1 MNIEILRGVALS
13 LCAATVAGLLSFL
26 GLRRLGGIESGPVKR
41 PSRRRRGETRLDT
54 LTYSVTR
61 YVPMSEK
68 VADATRDMLSRSGV
82 TMPAASF
89 WAIRVA
95 SFSAG
100 AAAGL
105 IAMPLVGG
113 VQGLLAHGDVARD
126 AVGERVQAWLLARRA
141 EWRDE
146 LDRQL
151 PDALDLMA
159 ICISAGSSFEGALAS
174 VGTRMDGAIAEAF
187 ARVAKE
193 AAYSSRS
200 EALLG
205 LADRAQVNSITFFTA
220 SLVQA
225 ERAGSSLVDIIRM
238 QAQSVRTE
246 RRLRVD
252 DMTNKLST
260 KMLFPMLLLMLPSI
274 IMLMLAPMILQLGQ
288 FF

>member
-113 VQGLLAHGDVARD
+113 VQGLAAAGALAVAGL
-126 AVGERVQAWLLARRA
+126 AAPQAWLLARRA
-141 EWRDE
+141 EWR
-146 LDRQL
+146 
-151 PDALDLMA
+151 DALDLMA

>member
-1 MNIEILRGVALS
+1 MLRCIALS
-13 LCAATVAGLLSFL
+13 ACAATVAGLLSFL
-26 GLRRLGGIESGPVKR
+26 ALRRLGGIESGPIRR
-41 PSRRRRGETRLDT
+41 PHRAQHGENRLDS

-95 SFSAG
+95 SLSAG
-100 AAAGL
+100 IAVGL
-105 IAMPLVGG
+105 VALPFIGG
-113 VQGLLAHGDVARD
+113 VQGIAA
-126 AVGERVQAWLLARRA
+126 AAAC
-141 EWRDE
+141 DE

-159 ICISAGSSFEGALAS
+159 ICISAGSSFEGALAA
-174 VGTRMDGAIAEAF
+174 VGTRMDGAIAAAF

-193 AAYSSRS
+193 ASYSSRS

-205 LADRAQVNSITFFTA
+205 LAERAQVNSITFFAA

-246 RRLRVD
+246 RRLKVD
-252 DMTNKLST
+252 DITNKLST

-274 IMLMLAPMILQLGQ
+274 IMLMLAPMILQLGE

>member
-1 MNIEILRGVALS
+1 MLRYIALS
-13 LCAATVAGLLSFL
+13 ACAATVAGLLSYL
-26 GLRRLGGIESGPVKR
+26 ALRRLGGIESGPIRR
-41 PSRRRRGETRLDT
+41 PHRAQHGENRLDS
-54 LTYSVTR
+54 LAYGVTR

-95 SFSAG
+95 SLSAG
-100 AAAGL
+100 IAAGL
-105 IAMPLVGG
+105 VALPLIGG
-113 VQGLLAHGDVARD
+113 VQGIAAAAACAVAGLAAP
-126 AVGERVQAWLLARRA
+126 QAWLLARRA

-159 ICISAGSSFEGALAS
+159 ICISAGSSFEGALAA
-174 VGTRMDGAIAEAF
+174 VGTRMDGAIAAAF

-205 LADRAQVNSITFFTA
+205 LAERAQVNSITFFAA

-246 RRLRVD
+246 RRLKVD
-252 DMTNKLST
+252 DITNKLST

-274 IMLMLAPMILQLGQ
+274 IMLMLAPMILQLGE

>member
-13 LCAATVAGLLSFL
+13 LCAATIAGLLSFV

-41 PSRRRRGETRLDT
+41 PNRRPRGETRLDA
-54 LTYSVTR
+54 LTYSVSLMGTYR
-61 YVPMSEK
+61 
-68 VADATRDMLSRSGV
+68 V
-82 TMPAASF
+82 T
-89 WAIRVA
+89 
-95 SFSAG
+95 
-100 AAAGL
+100 
-105 IAMPLVGG
+105 LVGG
-113 VQGLLAHGDVARD
+113 VQGLAAAGALTVAGLAAP
-126 AVGERVQAWLLARRA
+126 QAWLLARRA

-252 DMTNKLST
+252 DITNKLST

>member
-1 MNIEILRGVALS
+1 MLRCIALS
-13 LCAATVAGLLSFL
+13 ACAATVAGLLSYL
-26 GLRRLGGIESGPVKR
+26 ALRRLGGIESGPIRR
-41 PSRRRRGETRLDT
+41 PHRAQHGENRLDS
-54 LTYSVTR
+54 LTYGVTR

-95 SFSAG
+95 LLSAG
-100 AAAGL
+100 IAAGL
-105 IAMPLVGG
+105 VALPFIGG
-113 VQGLLAHGDVARD
+113 VQGIAAAAACAVAGLAAP
-126 AVGERVQAWLLARRA
+126 QAWLLARRA

-159 ICISAGSSFEGALAS
+159 ICISAGSSFEGALAA
-174 VGTRMDGAIAEAF
+174 VGTRMDGAIAAAF

-205 LADRAQVNSITFFTA
+205 LAERAQVNSITFFAA

-246 RRLRVD
+246 RRLKVD
-252 DMTNKLST
+252 DITNKLST

-274 IMLMLAPMILQLGQ
+274 IMLMLAPMILQLGE

>member
-1 MNIEILRGVALS
+1 MLRCIALS
-13 LCAATVAGLLSFL
+13 ACAATVAGLLSYL
-26 GLRRLGGIESGPVKR
+26 ALRRLGGIESGPIRR
-41 PSRRRRGETRLDT
+41 PHRAQHGENRLDS
-54 LTYSVTR
+54 LAYGVTR

-95 SFSAG
+95 SLSAG
-100 AAAGL
+100 IAAGL
-105 IAMPLVGG
+105 VALPFIGG
-113 VQGLLAHGDVARD
+113 VQGIAAAAACAVAGLAAP
-126 AVGERVQAWLLARRA
+126 QAWLLARRA

-159 ICISAGSSFEGALAS
+159 ICISAGSSFEGALAA
-174 VGTRMDGAIAEAF
+174 VGTRMDGAIAAAF

-205 LADRAQVNSITFFTA
+205 LAERAQVNSITFFAA

-246 RRLRVD
+246 RRLKVD
-252 DMTNKLST
+252 DITNKLST

-274 IMLMLAPMILQLGQ
+274 IMLMLAPMILQLSE

>member
-13 LCAATVAGLLSFL
+13 LCAATIAGLLSFV

-41 PSRRRRGETRLDT
+41 PSRRHRGETRLDT

-105 IAMPLVGG
+105 VAMPLVGG
-113 VQGLLAHGDVARD
+113 VQGLAAAGALAVAGL
-126 AVGERVQAWLLARRA
+126 AAPQAWLLARRA

-205 LADRAQVNSITFFTA
+205 LAERAQVNSITFFTA
-220 SLVQA
+220 SLVQT

-274 IMLMLAPMILQLGQ
+274 IMLMLAPMVLQLGE

>member
-1 MNIEILRGVALS
+1 MLRCIALS
-13 LCAATVAGLLSFL
+13 ACAATVTGLLSYL
-26 GLRRLGGIESGPVKR
+26 ALRRLGGIESDPIRR
-41 PSRRRRGETRLDT
+41 PHRAQHGENRLDS
-54 LTYSVTR
+54 LAYGVTR

-95 SFSAG
+95 SQSAG
-100 AAAGL
+100 IAAGL
-105 IAMPLVGG
+105 VALPFIGG
-113 VQGLLAHGDVARD
+113 VQGIAAAAACAVAGLAAP
-126 AVGERVQAWLLARRA
+126 QAWLLARRA

-159 ICISAGSSFEGALAS
+159 ICISAGSSFEGALAA
-174 VGTRMDGAIAEAF
+174 VGTRMDGAIAAAF

-205 LADRAQVNSITFFTA
+205 LAERAQVNSITFFAA

-246 RRLRVD
+246 RRLKVD
-252 DMTNKLST
+252 DITNKLST

-274 IMLMLAPMILQLGQ
+274 IMLMLAPMILQLGE

>member
-1 MNIEILRGVALS
+1 MLRCIALS
-13 LCAATVAGLLSFL
+13 ACAATVTGLLSYL
-26 GLRRLGGIESGPVKR
+26 ALRRLGGIESGPIRR
-41 PSRRRRGETRLDT
+41 PHRAQHGENRLDS
-54 LTYSVTR
+54 LAYGVTC

-95 SFSAG
+95 SLSAG
-100 AAAGL
+100 IAAGL
-105 IAMPLVGG
+105 VALPFIGG
-113 VQGLLAHGDVARD
+113 VQGIAAAAACAVAGLAAP
-126 AVGERVQAWLLARRA
+126 QAWLLARRA

-159 ICISAGSSFEGALAS
+159 ICISAGSSFEGALAA
-174 VGTRMDGAIAEAF
+174 VGTRMDGAIAAAF

-205 LADRAQVNSITFFTA
+205 LAERAQVNSITFFAA

-246 RRLRVD
+246 RRLKVD
-252 DMTNKLST
+252 DITNKLST

-274 IMLMLAPMILQLGQ
+274 IMLMLAPMILQLGE

>member
-1 MNIEILRGVALS
+1 MLRCIALS
-13 LCAATVAGLLSFL
+13 ACAATVAGLLSYL
-26 GLRRLGGIESGPVKR
+26 ALRRLGGIESGPIRR
-41 PSRRRRGETRLDT
+41 PHMAQHGENRLDS
-54 LTYSVTR
+54 LAYGVTR

-95 SFSAG
+95 SLSAG
-100 AAAGL
+100 IAAGL
-105 IAMPLVGG
+105 VALPLIGG
-113 VQGLLAHGDVARD
+113 VQGIAAAAACAVAGLAAP
-126 AVGERVQAWLLARRA
+126 QAWLLARRA

-159 ICISAGSSFEGALAS
+159 ICISAGSSFEGALAA
-174 VGTRMDGAIAEAF
+174 VGTRMDGAIAAAF

-205 LADRAQVNSITFFTA
+205 LAERAQVNSITFFAA

-246 RRLRVD
+246 RRLKVD
-252 DMTNKLST
+252 DITNKLST

-274 IMLMLAPMILQLGQ
+274 IMLMLAPMILQLGE

>member
-13 LCAATVAGLLSFL
+13 LCAATIAGLLSFV

-41 PSRRRRGETRLDT
+41 PSRRHRGETRLDT

-105 IAMPLVGG
+105 VAMPLVGG
-113 VQGLLAHGDVARD
+113 VQGLAAAGALA
-126 AVGERVQAWLLARRA
+126 
-141 EWRDE
+141 
-146 LDRQL
+146 RQL

-205 LADRAQVNSITFFTA
+205 LAERAQVNSITFFTA

-274 IMLMLAPMILQLGQ
+274 IMLMLAPMVLQLGE

>member
-1 MNIEILRGVALS
+1 MLRCIALS
-13 LCAATVAGLLSFL
+13 ACAATVAGLLSYL
-26 GLRRLGGIESGPVKR
+26 ALRRLGGIESGPIRR
-41 PSRRRRGETRLDT
+41 PHMAQHGENRLDS

-95 SFSAG
+95 SLSAG
-100 AAAGL
+100 IAAGL
-105 IAMPLVGG
+105 VVLPLIGG
-113 VQGLLAHGDVARD
+113 VQGIAAAAACAVAGLAAP
-126 AVGERVQAWLLARRA
+126 QAWLLARRA

-146 LDRQL
+146 LDRQR

-159 ICISAGSSFEGALAS
+159 ICISAGSSFEGALAA
-174 VGTRMDGAIAEAF
+174 VGTRMDGAIAAAF

-193 AAYSSRS
+193 ASHSSRS

-205 LADRAQVNSITFFTA
+205 LAERAQVNSITFFAA

-246 RRLRVD
+246 RRLKVD
-252 DMTNKLST
+252 DITNKLST

-274 IMLMLAPMILQLGQ
+274 IMLMLAPMILQLGE

>member
-1 MNIEILRGVALS
+1 MLRCIALS
-13 LCAATVAGLLSFL
+13 ACAATVAGLLSFL
-26 GLRRLGGIESGPVKR
+26 ALRRLGGIESGPIRR
-41 PSRRRRGETRLDT
+41 PHRAQHGENRLDS

-82 TMPAASF
+82 TMPVASF

-95 SFSAG
+95 SLSAG
-100 AAAGL
+100 IAVGL
-105 IAMPLVGG
+105 VALPFIGG
-113 VQGLLAHGDVARD
+113 VQGIAAAAACAVAGLAAP
-126 AVGERVQAWLLARRA
+126 QAWLLARRA

-159 ICISAGSSFEGALAS
+159 ICISAGSSFEGALAA
-174 VGTRMDGAIAEAF
+174 VGTRMDGAIAAAF

-205 LADRAQVNSITFFTA
+205 LAERAQVNSITFFAA

-246 RRLRVD
+246 RRLKVD
-252 DMTNKLST
+252 DITNKLST

-274 IMLMLAPMILQLGQ
+274 IMLMLAPMILQLGE

>member
-1 MNIEILRGVALS
+1 MLRCIALS
-13 LCAATVAGLLSFL
+13 ACAATVAGLLSFL
-26 GLRRLGGIESGPVKR
+26 ALRRLGGIESGPIRR
-41 PSRRRRGETRLDT
+41 PHRAQHGENRLDS
-54 LTYSVTR
+54 LTYGVTR

-95 SFSAG
+95 SLSAG
-100 AAAGL
+100 IAAGL
-105 IAMPLVGG
+105 VALPFIGG
-113 VQGLLAHGDVARD
+113 VQGIAAAAACAVAGLAAP
-126 AVGERVQAWLLARRA
+126 QAWLLARRA

-159 ICISAGSSFEGALAS
+159 ICISAGSSFEGALAA
-174 VGTRMDGAIAEAF
+174 VGTRMDGAIAAAF

-205 LADRAQVNSITFFTA
+205 LAERAQVNSITFFAA

-246 RRLRVD
+246 RRLKVD
-252 DMTNKLST
+252 DITNKLST

-274 IMLMLAPMILQLGQ
+274 IMLMLAPMILQLGE

>member
-1 MNIEILRGVALS
+1 MLRCIALS
-13 LCAATVAGLLSFL
+13 ACAATVAGLLSYL
-26 GLRRLGGIESGPVKR
+26 ALRRLGGIESGPIRR
-41 PSRRRRGETRLDT
+41 PHMAQHGENRLDS

-95 SFSAG
+95 SLSAG
-100 AAAGL
+100 IAAGL
-105 IAMPLVGG
+105 VALPLIGG
-113 VQGLLAHGDVARD
+113 VQGIAAAAACAVA
-126 AVGERVQAWLLARRA
+126 GLARRA

-159 ICISAGSSFEGALAS
+159 ICISAGSSFEGALAA
-174 VGTRMDGAIAEAF
+174 VGTRMDGAIAAAF

-193 AAYSSRS
+193 ASYSSRS

-205 LADRAQVNSITFFTA
+205 LAERAQVNSITFFAA

-246 RRLRVD
+246 RRLKVD
-252 DMTNKLST
+252 DITNKLST

-274 IMLMLAPMILQLGQ
+274 IMLMLAPMILQLGE

>member
-13 LCAATVAGLLSFL
+13 LCAATIAGLLSFV

-41 PSRRRRGETRLDT
+41 PSRRHRGETRLDT

-105 IAMPLVGG
+105 VAMPLVGG
-113 VQGLLAHGDVARD
+113 VQGLAAP
-126 AVGERVQAWLLARRA
+126 QAWLLARRA

-205 LADRAQVNSITFFTA
+205 LAERAQVNSITFFTA

-260 KMLFPMLLLMLPSI
+260 KLLFPMLLLMLPSI
-274 IMLMLAPMILQLGQ
+274 IMLMLAPMVLQLGE

>member
-1 MNIEILRGVALS
+1 MLRCIALS
-13 LCAATVAGLLSFL
+13 ACAATVAGLLSYL
-26 GLRRLGGIESGPVKR
+26 ALRRLGGIESGPIRR
-41 PSRRRRGETRLDT
+41 PHRAQHGENRLDS
-54 LTYSVTR
+54 LTYGVTR

-95 SFSAG
+95 SLSAG
-100 AAAGL
+100 ITAGL
-105 IAMPLVGG
+105 VALPFIGG
-113 VQGLLAHGDVARD
+113 VQGIAAAAAVAGLAAP
-126 AVGERVQAWLLARRA
+126 QAWLLARRA

-159 ICISAGSSFEGALAS
+159 ICISAGSSFEGALAA
-174 VGTRMDGAIAEAF
+174 VGTRMDGAIAAAF

-205 LADRAQVNSITFFTA
+205 LAERAQVNSITFFAA

-246 RRLRVD
+246 RRLKVD
-252 DMTNKLST
+252 DITNKLST

-274 IMLMLAPMILQLGQ
+274 IMLMLAPMILQLGE

>member
-1 MNIEILRGVALS
+1 MNIEILRCIALS

-26 GLRRLGGIESGPVKR
+26 GLRRLGGIESGPFKR
-41 PSRRRRGETRLDT
+41 PERARRSVTRLDT

-105 IAMPLVGG
+105 VAMPLVGG
-113 VQGLLAHGDVARD
+113 VQGLAAAGALAVAGL
-126 AVGERVQAWLLARRA
+126 AAPQAWLLARRA

-174 VGTRMDGAIAEAF
+174 VGTRMDGAIA
-187 ARVAKE
+187 KE

-205 LADRAQVNSITFFTA
+205 LAERAQVNSITFFTA

-274 IMLMLAPMILQLGQ
+274 IILMLAPMVMQLGE

>member
-1 MNIEILRGVALS
+1 MNIEILRCIALS
-13 LCAATVAGLLSFL
+13 LCAATIAGLLSFL
-26 GLRRLGGIESGPVKR
+26 GLRRLGGIESGPFKR
-41 PSRRRRGETRLDT
+41 PERARRGVTRLDA

-95 SFSAG
+95 SLSAG

-113 VQGLLAHGDVARD
+113 VQGLAAAGALTVAGLAAP
-126 AVGERVQAWLLARRA
+126 QAWLLARRA

-159 ICISAGSSFEGALAS
+159 I
-174 VGTRMDGAIAEAF
+174 
-187 ARVAKE
+187 
-193 AAYSSRS
+193 
-200 EALLG
+200 
-205 LADRAQVNSITFFTA
+205 
-220 SLVQA
+220 
-225 ERAGSSLVDIIRM
+225 
-238 QAQSVRTE
+238 
-246 RRLRVD
+246 
-252 DMTNKLST
+252 
-260 KMLFPMLLLMLPSI
+260 
-274 IMLMLAPMILQLGQ
+274 
-288 FF
+288 

>member
-1 MNIEILRGVALS
+1 MLRCIALS
-13 LCAATVAGLLSFL
+13 ACAATVAGLLSYL
-26 GLRRLGGIESGPVKR
+26 ALRRLGGIESGPIRR
-41 PSRRRRGETRLDT
+41 PHMAQHGENRLDS
-54 LTYSVTR
+54 LAYGVTR

-68 VADATRDMLSRSGV
+68 VADATRDILSRSGV

-95 SFSAG
+95 SLSAG
-100 AAAGL
+100 IAAGL
-105 IAMPLVGG
+105 VALPLIGG
-113 VQGLLAHGDVARD
+113 VQGIAAAAACAVAGLAAP
-126 AVGERVQAWLLARRA
+126 QAWLLARRA

-159 ICISAGSSFEGALAS
+159 ICISAGSSFEGALAA
-174 VGTRMDGAIAEAF
+174 VGTRMDGAIAAAF

-205 LADRAQVNSITFFTA
+205 LAERAQVNSITFFAA

-246 RRLRVD
+246 RRLKVD
-252 DMTNKLST
+252 DITNKLST

-274 IMLMLAPMILQLGQ
+274 IMLMLAPMILQLGE

>member
-1 MNIEILRGVALS
+1 MLHCIALS
-13 LCAATVAGLLSFL
+13 ACAATVAGLLSYL
-26 GLRRLGGIESGPVKR
+26 ALRRLGGIESGPIRR
-41 PSRRRRGETRLDT
+41 PHRAQHGENRLDS
-54 LTYSVTR
+54 LTYGVTR

-82 TMPAASF
+82 TMPAALF

-95 SFSAG
+95 SLSAG
-100 AAAGL
+100 ITAGL
-105 IAMPLVGG
+105 VALPFIGG
-113 VQGLLAHGDVARD
+113 VQGIAAAAACAVAGLAAP
-126 AVGERVQAWLLARRA
+126 QAWLLARRA

-159 ICISAGSSFEGALAS
+159 ICISAGSSFEGALAA
-174 VGTRMDGAIAEAF
+174 VGTRMDGAIAAAF

-205 LADRAQVNSITFFTA
+205 LAERAQVNSITFFAA

-246 RRLRVD
+246 RRLKVD
-252 DMTNKLST
+252 DITNKLST

-274 IMLMLAPMILQLGQ
+274 IMLMLAPMILQLGE

>member
-1 MNIEILRGVALS
+1 MLRCIALS
-13 LCAATVAGLLSFL
+13 ACAATVAGLLSYL
-26 GLRRLGGIESGPVKR
+26 ALRRLGGIESGPIRR
-41 PSRRRRGETRLDT
+41 PHRAQHGENRLDS
-54 LTYSVTR
+54 LTYGVTR

-95 SFSAG
+95 SLSAG
-100 AAAGL
+100 IAAGL
-105 IAMPLVGG
+105 VALPFIGG
-113 VQGLLAHGDVARD
+113 VQGIGAAAACAVAGLAAP
-126 AVGERVQAWLLARRA
+126 QAWLLARRA

-159 ICISAGSSFEGALAS
+159 ICISAGSSFEGALAA
-174 VGTRMDGAIAEAF
+174 VGTRMDGAIAAAF
-187 ARVAKE
+187 TRVAKE

-205 LADRAQVNSITFFTA
+205 LAERAQVNSITFFAA

-246 RRLRVD
+246 RRLKVD
-252 DMTNKLST
+252 DITNKLST

-274 IMLMLAPMILQLGQ
+274 IMLMLAPMILQLGE

>member
-1 MNIEILRGVALS
+1 MLRCIALS
-13 LCAATVAGLLSFL
+13 ACAATVAGLLSYL
-26 GLRRLGGIESGPVKR
+26 ALRRLGGIESGPIRR
-41 PSRRRRGETRLDT
+41 PHMAQHGENRLDS

-82 TMPAASF
+82 TMPVASF

-95 SFSAG
+95 SLSAG
-100 AAAGL
+100 IAAGL
-105 IAMPLVGG
+105 VALPLIGG
-113 VQGLLAHGDVARD
+113 VQGIAAAAACAVAGLAAP
-126 AVGERVQAWLLARRA
+126 QAWLLARRA

-159 ICISAGSSFEGALAS
+159 ICISAGSSFEGALAA
-174 VGTRMDGAIAEAF
+174 VGTRMDGAIAAAF

-205 LADRAQVNSITFFTA
+205 LAERAQVNSITFFAA

-246 RRLRVD
+246 RRLKVD
-252 DMTNKLST
+252 DITNKLST
-260 KMLFPMLLLMLPSI
+260 KMLLPMLLLMLPSI
-274 IMLMLAPMILQLGQ
+274 IMLMLAPMILQLGE

>member
-1 MNIEILRGVALS
+1 MLRCIALS
-13 LCAATVAGLLSFL
+13 ACAATVAGLLSYL
-26 GLRRLGGIESGPVKR
+26 ALRRLGGIESGPIRR
-41 PSRRRRGETRLDT
+41 PHRAQHGENRLDS
-54 LTYSVTR
+54 LTYGVTR

-68 VADATRDMLSRSGV
+68 VADVTRDMLSRSGV

-95 SFSAG
+95 SLSAG
-100 AAAGL
+100 ITAGL
-105 IAMPLVGG
+105 VALPFIGG
-113 VQGLLAHGDVARD
+113 VQGIAAAAACAVAGLAAP
-126 AVGERVQAWLLARRA
+126 QAWLLARRA

-159 ICISAGSSFEGALAS
+159 ICISAGSSFEGALAA
-174 VGTRMDGAIAEAF
+174 VGTRMDGAIAAAF

-205 LADRAQVNSITFFTA
+205 LAERAQVNSITFFAA

-246 RRLRVD
+246 RRLKVD
-252 DMTNKLST
+252 DITNKLST

-274 IMLMLAPMILQLGQ
+274 IMLMLAPMILQLGE

>member
-1 MNIEILRGVALS
+1 MLRCIALS
-13 LCAATVAGLLSFL
+13 ACAATVAGLLSYL
-26 GLRRLGGIESGPVKR
+26 ALRRLGGIESGPIRR
-41 PSRRRRGETRLDT
+41 PHMAQHGENRLDS
-54 LTYSVTR
+54 LTYGVTR

-95 SFSAG
+95 SLSAG
-100 AAAGL
+100 IAAGL
-105 IAMPLVGG
+105 VALPLIGG
-113 VQGLLAHGDVARD
+113 VQGIAAAAACAVAGLAAP
-126 AVGERVQAWLLARRA
+126 QAWLLARRA

-159 ICISAGSSFEGALAS
+159 ICISAGSSFEGALAA
-174 VGTRMDGAIAEAF
+174 VGTRMDGAIAAAF

-205 LADRAQVNSITFFTA
+205 LAERAQVNSITFFAA

-246 RRLRVD
+246 RRLKVD
-252 DMTNKLST
+252 DITNKLST

-274 IMLMLAPMILQLGQ
+274 IMLMLAPMILQLGE

>member
-1 MNIEILRGVALS
+1 MLRYIALS
-13 LCAATVAGLLSFL
+13 ACAATVAGLLSYL
-26 GLRRLGGIESGPVKR
+26 ALRRLGGIESGPIRR
-41 PSRRRRGETRLDT
+41 PHRAQHGENRLDS
-54 LTYSVTR
+54 LAYGVTR

-95 SFSAG
+95 SLSAG
-100 AAAGL
+100 IAAGL
-105 IAMPLVGG
+105 VALPFIGG
-113 VQGLLAHGDVARD
+113 VQGIAAAAACAVAGLAAP
-126 AVGERVQAWLLARRA
+126 QAWLLARRA

-159 ICISAGSSFEGALAS
+159 ICISAGSSFEGALAA
-174 VGTRMDGAIAEAF
+174 VGTRMDGAIAAAF

-205 LADRAQVNSITFFTA
+205 LAERAQVNSITFFAA

-246 RRLRVD
+246 RRLKVD
-252 DMTNKLST
+252 DITNKLST

-274 IMLMLAPMILQLGQ
+274 IMLMLAPMILQLGE

>member
-1 MNIEILRGVALS
+1 MLRCIALS
-13 LCAATVAGLLSFL
+13 ACAATVAGLLSYL
-26 GLRRLGGIESGPVKR
+26 ALRRLGGIESGPIRR
-41 PSRRRRGETRLDT
+41 PHRAQHGENRLDS
-54 LTYSVTR
+54 LTYGVTR

-95 SFSAG
+95 SLSAG
-100 AAAGL
+100 IAAGL
-105 IAMPLVGG
+105 VALPFIGG
-113 VQGLLAHGDVARD
+113 VQGIAAAAASAVAGLAAP
-126 AVGERVQAWLLARRA
+126 QAWLLARRA

-159 ICISAGSSFEGALAS
+159 ICISAGSSFEGALAA
-174 VGTRMDGAIAEAF
+174 VGTRMDGAIAAAF

-205 LADRAQVNSITFFTA
+205 LAERAQVNSITFFAA

-246 RRLRVD
+246 RRLKVD
-252 DMTNKLST
+252 DITNKLST

-274 IMLMLAPMILQLGQ
+274 IMLMLAPMILQLGE

>member
-54 LTYSVTR
+54 LTYSV
-61 YVPMSEK
+61 
-68 VADATRDMLSRSGV
+68 
-82 TMPAASF
+82 
-89 WAIRVA
+89 
-95 SFSAG
+95 
-100 AAAGL
+100 
-105 IAMPLVGG
+105 
-113 VQGLLAHGDVARD
+113 
-126 AVGERVQAWLLARRA
+126 
-141 EWRDE
+141 
-146 LDRQL
+146 
-151 PDALDLMA
+151 
-159 ICISAGSSFEGALAS
+159 SAGSSFEGALAS

>member
-1 MNIEILRGVALS
+1 
-13 LCAATVAGLLSFL
+13 
-26 GLRRLGGIESGPVKR
+26 
-41 PSRRRRGETRLDT
+41 
-54 LTYSVTR
+54 
-61 YVPMSEK
+61 
-68 VADATRDMLSRSGV
+68 
-82 TMPAASF
+82 
-89 WAIRVA
+89 
-95 SFSAG
+95 
-100 AAAGL
+100 
-105 IAMPLVGG
+105 
-113 VQGLLAHGDVARD
+113 
-126 AVGERVQAWLLARRA
+126 
-141 EWRDE
+141 
-146 LDRQL
+146 DRQL

-205 LADRAQVNSITFFTA
+205 LAERAQVNSITFFTA

-274 IMLMLAPMILQLGQ
+274 IMLMLAPMVLQLGE

>member
-100 AAAGL
+100 AAAGAL
-105 IAMPLVGG
+105 AVA
-113 VQGLLAHGDVARD
+113 GLAAP
-126 AVGERVQAWLLARRA
+126 QAWLLARRA

>member
-1 MNIEILRGVALS
+1 MLRCIALS
-13 LCAATVAGLLSFL
+13 ACAATVTGLLSYL
-26 GLRRLGGIESGPVKR
+26 ALRRLGGIESGPIRR
-41 PSRRRRGETRLDT
+41 PHRAQHGENRLDS
-54 LTYSVTR
+54 LAYGVTR

-95 SFSAG
+95 SLSAG
-100 AAAGL
+100 ITAGL
-105 IAMPLVGG
+105 VALPFIGG
-113 VQGLLAHGDVARD
+113 VQGIAAAAACAVAGLAAP
-126 AVGERVQAWLLARRA
+126 QAWLLARRA

-159 ICISAGSSFEGALAS
+159 ICISAGSSFEGALAA
-174 VGTRMDGAIAEAF
+174 VGTRMDGAIAAAF

-205 LADRAQVNSITFFTA
+205 LAERAQVNSITFFAA

-246 RRLRVD
+246 RRLKVD
-252 DMTNKLST
+252 DITNKLST

-274 IMLMLAPMILQLGQ
+274 IMLMLAPMILQLGE

>member
-1 MNIEILRGVALS
+1 MLRCIALS
-13 LCAATVAGLLSFL
+13 ACAATVAGLLSYL
-26 GLRRLGGIESGPVKR
+26 TLRRLGGIESGPIRR
-41 PSRRRRGETRLDT
+41 PHRAQHGENRLDS
-54 LTYSVTR
+54 LTYGVTR

-95 SFSAG
+95 SLSAG
-100 AAAGL
+100 IAAGL
-105 IAMPLVGG
+105 VALPFIGG
-113 VQGLLAHGDVARD
+113 VQGIAAAAACAVAGLAAP
-126 AVGERVQAWLLARRA
+126 QAWLLARRA

-159 ICISAGSSFEGALAS
+159 ICISAGSSFEGALAA
-174 VGTRMDGAIAEAF
+174 VGTRMDGAIAAAF

-205 LADRAQVNSITFFTA
+205 LAERAQVNSITFFAA

-246 RRLRVD
+246 RRLKVD
-252 DMTNKLST
+252 DITNKLST

-274 IMLMLAPMILQLGQ
+274 IMLMLAPMILQLGE

>member
-1 MNIEILRGVALS
+1 MLRCIALS
-13 LCAATVAGLLSFL
+13 ACAATVAGLLSYL
-26 GLRRLGGIESGPVKR
+26 ALRRLGGIESGPIRR
-41 PSRRRRGETRLDT
+41 PHMAQHGENRLDS

-95 SFSAG
+95 SLSAG
-100 AAAGL
+100 IAAGL
-105 IAMPLVGG
+105 VALPLIGG
-113 VQGLLAHGDVARD
+113 VQGIAAAAACAVAGLAAP
-126 AVGERVQAWLLARRA
+126 QAWLLARRA

-159 ICISAGSSFEGALAS
+159 ICISAGSSFEGALAA
-174 VGTRMDGAIAEAF
+174 VGTRMDGAIAAAF

-205 LADRAQVNSITFFTA
+205 LAERAQVNSITFFAA

-246 RRLRVD
+246 RRLKVD
-252 DMTNKLST
+252 DITNKLST
-260 KMLFPMLLLMLPSI
+260 KMLFPTLLLMLPSI
-274 IMLMLAPMILQLGQ
+274 IMLMLAPMILQLGE

>member
-1 MNIEILRGVALS
+1 MLRCIALS
-13 LCAATVAGLLSFL
+13 VCAATVTGLLSYL
-26 GLRRLGGIESGPVKR
+26 ALRRLGGIESGPIRR
-41 PSRRRRGETRLDT
+41 PHRAQHGENRLDS
-54 LTYSVTR
+54 LAYGVTR

-95 SFSAG
+95 SLSAG
-100 AAAGL
+100 IAAGL
-105 IAMPLVGG
+105 VALPFIGG
-113 VQGLLAHGDVARD
+113 VQGIAAAAACAVAGLAAP
-126 AVGERVQAWLLARRA
+126 QAWLLARRA

-159 ICISAGSSFEGALAS
+159 ICISAGSSFEGALAA
-174 VGTRMDGAIAEAF
+174 VGTRMDGAIAAAF

-205 LADRAQVNSITFFTA
+205 LAERAQVNSITFFAA

-246 RRLRVD
+246 RRLKVD
-252 DMTNKLST
+252 DITNKLST

-274 IMLMLAPMILQLGQ
+274 IMLMLAPMILQLGE

>member
-1 MNIEILRGVALS
+1 MLRCIALS
-13 LCAATVAGLLSFL
+13 VCAATVAGLLSYL
-26 GLRRLGGIESGPVKR
+26 ALRRLGGIESGPIRR
-41 PSRRRRGETRLDT
+41 PHRAQHGENRLDS
-54 LTYSVTR
+54 LTYGVTR

-95 SFSAG
+95 SLSAG
-100 AAAGL
+100 ITAGL
-105 IAMPLVGG
+105 VALPFIGG
-113 VQGLLAHGDVARD
+113 VQGIAAAAACAVAGLAAP
-126 AVGERVQAWLLARRA
+126 QAWLLARRA

-159 ICISAGSSFEGALAS
+159 ICISAGSSFEGALAA
-174 VGTRMDGAIAEAF
+174 VGTRMDGAIAAAF

-205 LADRAQVNSITFFTA
+205 LAERAQVNSITFFAA

-246 RRLRVD
+246 RRLKVD
-252 DMTNKLST
+252 DITNKLST

-274 IMLMLAPMILQLGQ
+274 IMLMLAPMILQLGE

>member
-54 LTYSVTR
+54 LTYGVTR

-113 VQGLLAHGDVARD
+113 VQGLAA
-126 AVGERVQAWLLARRA
+126 A
-141 EWRDE
+141 
-146 LDRQL
+146 
-151 PDALDLMA
+151 
-159 ICISAGSSFEGALAS
+159 GALAS

-260 KMLFPMLLLMLPSI
+260 KMLFPMLLFMLPSI

>member
-1 MNIEILRGVALS
+1 MLRCIALS
-13 LCAATVAGLLSFL
+13 ACAATVAGLLSYL
-26 GLRRLGGIESGPVKR
+26 ALRRLGGIESGPIRR
-41 PSRRRRGETRLDT
+41 PHRAQHGENRLDS
-54 LTYSVTR
+54 LTYGVTR

-95 SFSAG
+95 SLSAG
-100 AAAGL
+100 IAAGL
-105 IAMPLVGG
+105 VALPFIGG
-113 VQGLLAHGDVARD
+113 VQGIAAAAACAVAGLAAP
-126 AVGERVQAWLLARRA
+126 QAWLLARRA

-159 ICISAGSSFEGALAS
+159 ICISAGSSFEGALAA
-174 VGTRMDGAIAEAF
+174 VGTRMDGAIAAAF
-187 ARVAKE
+187 TRVAKE

-205 LADRAQVNSITFFTA
+205 LAERAQVNSITFFAA

-246 RRLRVD
+246 RRLKVD
-252 DMTNKLST
+252 DITNKLST

-274 IMLMLAPMILQLGQ
+274 IMLMLAPMILQLGE

>member
-1 MNIEILRGVALS
+1 MLRCIALS
-13 LCAATVAGLLSFL
+13 VCAATVAGLLSYL
-26 GLRRLGGIESGPVKR
+26 ALRRLGGIESGPIRR
-41 PSRRRRGETRLDT
+41 PHRAQHGENRLDS
-54 LTYSVTR
+54 LTYGVTR

-95 SFSAG
+95 SLSAG
-100 AAAGL
+100 IAAGL
-105 IAMPLVGG
+105 VALPFIGD
-113 VQGLLAHGDVARD
+113 VQGIAAAAACAVAGLAAP
-126 AVGERVQAWLLARRA
+126 QAWLLARRA

-159 ICISAGSSFEGALAS
+159 ICISAGSSFEGALAA
-174 VGTRMDGAIAEAF
+174 VGTRMDGAIAAAF

-205 LADRAQVNSITFFTA
+205 LAERAQVNSITFFAA

-246 RRLRVD
+246 RRLKVD
-252 DMTNKLST
+252 DITNKLST

-274 IMLMLAPMILQLGQ
+274 IMLMLAPMILQLGE